1 MTKEKLEKYRK
12 LLLDRQREILSNAG
26 ASAEDIDQLQATPA
40 ADWVDRV
47 SVDNAVSSMI
57 ARESGISR
65 ELEDIRVALQKLNEG
80 TYGICEHCGKAINE
94 ERLEAIPTARLC
106 RDCQQEE
113 EKNASGVNEF
123 RGTNNIPKEI
133 FEWYD
138 GSEN

>member
-12 LLLDRQREILSNAG
+12 LLLDRQREILRDAG
-26 ASAEDIDQLQATPA
+26 ASTEDIDQLQSTPA

-47 SVDNAVSSMI
+47 SVDSAVSSMI
-57 ARESGISR
+57 ARESGLSR
-65 ELEDIRVALQKLNEG
+65 ELEEIRLALQKINEG
-80 TYGICEHCGKAINE
+80 TYGICERCGKAINE

-113 EKNASGVNEF
+113 EKNARGVNEF
-123 RGTNNIPKEI
+123 RSPGNIPKEI

>member
-26 ASAEDIDQLQATPA
+26 ASTEDIDQLQATPA

-47 SVDNAVSSMI
+47 SVDSAVSSMI

-65 ELEDIRVALQKLNEG
+65 ELEEIRVALQKINEG
-80 TYGICEHCGKAINE
+80 TYGICERCGKAINE

-113 EKNASGVNEF
+113 ERNASGPNEF
-123 RGTNNIPKEI
+123 RSTNNIPKEI

-138 GSEN
+138 SSEN

>member
-1 MTKEKLEKYRK
+1 
-12 LLLDRQREILSNAG
+12 
-26 ASAEDIDQLQATPA
+26 
-40 ADWVDRV
+40 
-47 SVDNAVSSMI
+47 
-57 ARESGISR
+57 
-65 ELEDIRVALQKLNEG
+65 LNEG

-94 ERLEAIPTARLC
+94 GRLEAIPTARLC